1 MKKYIATIATLLLLL
16 SALSGCM
23 ENSQET
29 NKIGILTTIIPQSE
43 LLQEIGGDHIDL
55 TIMVPAGESPH
66 TYEPTPEQMIKVA
79 QAKAYFTVGSGVEF
93 EVAHMDTILE
103 QNLDLS
109 VFDCSENITVLS
121 FDEHHGA
128 EKYHEDGE
136 DHENEEDDHDHGGTD
151 PHIWT
156 SPANYMI
163 MAENIKNGLIEIDP
177 ANQTDYQEN
186 YNALITTLTELH
198 NSIQSMLKPYE
209 NRSFM
214 TYHPAWGYFGDTY
227 HLTQIAIEEDGKK
240 PGPAGISSIISQ
252 ADQHNIS
259 TIFVSPQFDTSSAET
274 IAEEINGTVVFANP
288 LTDDYQTTL
297 TNLADSLVQGYTTTT

>member
-1 MKKYIATIATLLLLL
+1 MKKYIATLATLIIFL
-16 SALSGCM
+16 STLSGCIQ
-23 ENSQET
+23 NTQET

-43 LLQEIGGDHIDL
+43 LIQKIGGGHIDL

-79 QAKAYFTVGSGVEF
+79 QATAYFTVGSGVEF
-93 EVAHMDTILE
+93 EVAQMDTILE
-103 QNLDLS
+103 QNLDLI
-109 VFDCSENITVLS
+109 VFDCSENITVLA

-128 EKYHEDGE
+128 ETHHD
-136 DHENEEDDHDHGGTD
+136 EEDPEEDHDHGGTD

-156 SPANYMI
+156 SPTNYMI
-163 MAENIKNGLIEIDP
+163 MAENIKNGLIELDP
-177 ANQTDYQEN
+177 VNQTDYQEN
-186 YNALITTLTELH
+186 YNTLITNLTGMH
-198 NSIQSMLKPYE
+198 NSIQSMLEPYN

-227 HLTQIAIEEDGKK
+227 HLRQIAIEEDGKQ
-240 PGPAGISSIISQ
+240 PGPAGIASIISQ
-252 ADQHNIS
+252 ANQLNIT

-288 LTDDYQTTL
+288 LTDDYQTTI
-297 TNLADSLVQGYTTTT
+297 TNLAHSIVQGFETP